1 MGRFSPAFNALQR
14 GSHSRRGRS
23 FSIPDS
29 GLLQWGLLRERLET
43 AAVTPAE
50 LNRVRLAVGGDKD
63 ALGELLEACG
73 PVVEAG
79 LIISTKW
86 GGMLDAAD
94 VMQVTYMEAFLQIQG
109 FDLLRAEAFPQ
120 WLKRIAE
127 NNLRDAIRS
136 LEAKKNPPPH
146 LKLNAES
153 GDGSLALFD
162 VLTSGGGTPS
172 RIVRQDEAH
181 SRLRQALTC
190 LPSDYARVVQLY
202 DMDGKPVD
210 EVARILERS
219 TGAIFML
226 RQRAHDR
233 LRVLLGNPSNILESN
248 T

>member
-1 MGRFSPAFNALQR
+1 MLVGWATLFQVRISQIQFDFEDTTAPRYNLSI
-14 GSHSRRGRS
+14 RRS
-23 FSIPDS
+23 
-29 GLLQWGLLRERLET
+29 LLENDP
-43 AAVTPAE
+43 VSPAE
-50 LNRVRLAVGGDKD
+50 LNWVRLAVDGDKD
-63 ALGELLEACG
+63 ALGELLEAYG
-73 PVVEAG
+73 PGVETS
-79 LIISTKW
+79 LSISSKW

-94 VMQVTYMEAFLQIQG
+94 VMQVTYLEAFIQIRG
-109 FDLLRAEAFPQ
+109 FDVARAEAFPQ

-153 GDGSLALFD
+153 GDSSLALFD

-172 RIVRQDEAH
+172 LIVRQDEART
-181 SRLRQALTC
+181 RLRRALSC
-190 LPSDYARVVQLY
+190 LPSDYARAVQYY
-202 DMDGKPVD
+202 DLDGKPVD

-219 TGAIFML
+219 TGAVFML

-233 LRVLLGNPSNILESN
+233 LRVLLGSPSNILESN